1 MTTIVAAVDADTG
14 RVHIAGDSL
23 TNVYERPIPGGV
35 RKLARVP
42 FGDGSSG
49 GAVLAA
55 SGDTALNQI
64 ITHDLVIPAGPPGPS
79 EAELERWAH
88 GVATECTRLAVAAGI
103 VEDGKMEGAMLLCAA
118 GTIWTIYHG
127 AALRHPDGRA
137 ALGSGE
143 GPAIGALDVILDQQ
157 FVSVEVAVQMACKA
171 GIARDRHSG
180 EPIEVATVEPLK
192 VRVVT
197 A

>member
-14 RVHIAGDSL
+14 RVHLAVDSL

-35 RKLARVP
+35 RKLARVR
-42 FGDGSSG
+42 FGDGTG
-49 GAVLAA
+49 EAVLAA

-64 ITHDLVIPAGPPGPS
+64 LTHDLVIPAGPPGPS

-88 GVATECTRLAVAAGI
+88 GVAAECTRLAVAAGI
-103 VEDGKMEGAMLLCAA
+103 VEDGKMDGALLLCAA

-137 ALGSGE
+137 AVGSGE

-157 FVSVEVAVQMACKA
+157 FVSVEVAVQMACKV
-171 GIARDRHSG
+171 GIGRDRHSG
-180 EPIEVATVEPLK
+180 EPIRVATVEPLK

-197 A
+197 V